1 MPSTDYQLGIDDDA
15 KRAFEIFAGNL
26 KQARKARGWTIQ
38 EAASRALLSVNAY
51 RAAEAGN
58 LGTAAGVY
66 LAALNAMGL
75 ADAVADLATPH
86 RDDIGRQIQQANAKL
101 RGR

>member
-1 MPSTDYQLGIDDDA
+1 MPSTDYQLGIDEDA

-26 KQARKARGWTIQ
+26 KQARKTRGWTIQ
-38 EAASRALLSVNAY
+38 EAAARALLSVNAY

-66 LAALNAMGL
+66 LAALNAMNL
-75 ADAVADLATPH
+75 ADAVADLAAPH
-86 RDDIGRQIQQANAKL
+86 RDDVGRQILQAKAKL
-101 RGR
+101 RER